1 MKLYDYLCIIG
12 AMYSGFTHLLIRCN
26 YAAALPWFLV
36 ALVLIRLEYIKRY
49 L

>member
-1 MKLYDYLCIIG
+1 MKLYDYLCILG
-12 AMYSGFTHLLIRCN
+12 AMYSGFTHLLIDHN

-36 ALVLIRLEYIKRY
+36 ALALFNIEYLKRL